1 MPLSSFFDRSFFRG
15 QPKSEATKVAKD
27 ADLAIELERANAE
40 IADRRRRL
48 SYWEDRGPP
57 TYDADHLTTWHKIP
71 DFMRDERFRSA
82 YRRGMDSGH
91 AIGRPRNNRDD
102 IHIEWRIAVCC
113 WAAWHAT
120 RLPGDFVE
128 CGTNTG
134 IMSLAVC
141 EYVDFNVTGKRFFLF
156 DTYSG
161 IPPSQIN
168 PEEEALN
175 RAAENVQYFD
185 CFETAYA
192 NFSAWPKCEL
202 IRGLIPDTL
211 AMDPSRE
218 VAYLSIDMNIAMPE
232 QAAMHHFWPKLTR
245 GAVVILDD
253 YGWTQYYP
261 QKQQHDEFARQQG
274 VEILMLP
281 TGQG

>member
-1 MPLSSFFDRSFFRG
+1 MTVENEGIR
-15 QPKSEATKVAKD
+15 EV
-27 ADLAIELERANAE
+27 DLAAELEGAQAE
-40 IADRRRRL
+40 IADLRRRL
-48 SYWEDRGPP
+48 AYWENRGIP
-57 TYDADHLTTWHKIP
+57 TYDADHLTTWHKVP
-71 DFMRDERFRSA
+71 GFMQDERFASA

-91 AIGRPRNNRDD
+91 AIGRPWNSHED

-141 EYVDFNVTGKRFFLF
+141 EYVDFNATGKRFYLF

-161 IPPSQIN
+161 IPESQIS
-168 PEEEALN
+168 PEEQTLK
-175 RAAENVQYFD
+175 RAGENVQYFD
-185 CFETAYA
+185 CYEIAKA
-192 NFSAWPKCEL
+192 NFSEWPTCEL
-202 IRGLIPDTL
+202 IRGMIPDTL
-211 AMDPSRE
+211 ARDPTTE
-218 VAYLSIDMNIAMPE
+218 VAYLCIDMNIAAPE
-232 QAAMHHFWPKLTR
+232 RAAISHFWPKLTR

-253 YGWTQYYP
+253 YGWAPYYL

-281 TGQG
+281 TGQGMIIKP